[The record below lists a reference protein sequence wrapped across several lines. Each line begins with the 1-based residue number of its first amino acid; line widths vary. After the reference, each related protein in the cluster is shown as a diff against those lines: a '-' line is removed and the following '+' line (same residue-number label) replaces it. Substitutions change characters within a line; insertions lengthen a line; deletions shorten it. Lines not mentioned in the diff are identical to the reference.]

1 MAVMLG
7 RSPARRRGSS
17 GRKPV
22 RRTAGRW
29 GSVCG
34 ARAWTG
40 ETNGAQGRKIRPA
53 AGGSILRGGM
63 GQRRG
68 GAPSSGDA
76 TRRGARGAWLRLASG
91 VLTVALPRRARAAH
105 LCFGSGAPT
114 RLTRGTQLSA
124 GEGVRRERHGHT

>member
-22 RRTAGRW
+22 RRMAGRW

-40 ETNGAQGRKIRPA
+40 ETNGAQERKIRPA

-68 GAPSSGDA
+68 GGGPAAGTS
-76 TRRGARGAWLRLASG
+76 RGAGRVGLGSDW
-91 VLTVALPRRARAAH
+91 RAA
-105 LCFGSGAPT
+105 F
-114 RLTRGTQLSA
+114 
-124 GEGVRRERHGHT
+124 